1 MINLLTTADSQAV
14 RAEYHR
20 RLFVVVGLLSLSL
33 ILIINIVI
41 GAFALIL
48 SWRRDEALAR
58 VAVAHREFTSEKL
71 VTARRTTNE
80 INTATKVLVAKPLAQ
95 PISTIY
101 QHLIEK
107 RLAGVQLT
115 RLEFT
120 ATDGGQV
127 SVDGQSTTRAAFL
140 AYLEA
145 LRADPYFQ
153 RVESP
158 VKNIIRER
166 DISFNLTVFLAPTK

>member
-1 MINLLTTADSQAV
+1 MINLLIPSDRQKA
-14 RAEYHR
+14 RAEYRR
-20 RLFVVVGLLSLSL
+20 RLSIMVGLLSFSL
-33 ILIINIVI
+33 ILIVNII
-41 GAFALIL
+41 LGAFAVIL

-58 VAVAHREFTSEKL
+58 VAVVHREFASEEL
-71 VTARRTTNE
+71 TAARRTTGE
-80 INTATKVLVAKPLAQ
+80 INTTVKILVTKPLMA

-107 RLAGVQLT
+107 RLVGVKLT

-127 SVDGQSTTRAAFL
+127 SVDGQSETRATFL

-145 LRADPYFQ
+145 LRADTYFQ

-158 VKNIIRER
+158 VKNIIREQ
-166 DISFNLTVFLAPTK
+166 DITFNMVLILAPTK